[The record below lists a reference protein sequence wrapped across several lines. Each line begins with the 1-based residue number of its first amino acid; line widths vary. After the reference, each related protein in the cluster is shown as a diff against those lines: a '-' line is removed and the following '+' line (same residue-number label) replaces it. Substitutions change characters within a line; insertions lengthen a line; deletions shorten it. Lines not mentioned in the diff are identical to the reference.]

1 VRQRARSFAIV
12 ANGFADGPA
21 QALLEYLRARD
32 VDVHAVWHP
41 LNAEEGTGHVVES
54 WAGRRLIA
62 RRTVRVPIH
71 APSSY
76 AFDTF
81 VPLRMP
87 RVDVWFG
94 FNPLACARGLV
105 ARRMRHAKTVVL
117 WSVDFVPDRFGRG
130 TLLTRTYD
138 GLDKLCCKHA
148 DVRIELTEVASAA
161 RNRRH
166 ALSGQAA
173 VARVVPMGAWLERVP
188 KVRPENR
195 LGRRV
200 VLLAHLVR
208 RQGADLLPEMLH
220 LLRDDDVVAD
230 VIGTGPLEAA
240 LRAQARE
247 FGVDDRMTFHGFV
260 ADHREVE
267 QLLAN
272 ASVGVAPYR
281 PGEGTFSAYADPGK
295 LKAYVAAGLPIVL
308 TDVPPSAAELA
319 AEAGGEIVPFDARAF
334 ADAIKR
340 LLDSRQE
347 WHRRSTAALAYS
359 QRFDWNA
366 LLDGLMEELGLEIA
380 GGGRVASGSAAG

>member
-1 VRQRARSFAIV
+1 MRQHARSFAIV

-21 QALLEYLRARD
+21 QALLEYLRGRG

-41 LNAEEGTGHVVES
+41 LNAEDGGGHTVES
-54 WAGRRLIA
+54 WAGNRLIA
-62 RRTVRVPIH
+62 RRTVRVPTRP
-71 APSSY
+71 PSSY

-105 ARRMRHAKTVVL
+105 ARRVGRAGTVVL
-117 WSVDFVPDRFGRG
+117 WSVDFVPDRFGRA

-148 DVRIELTEVASAA
+148 DVRIELTQVAAAA

-166 ALSGQAA
+166 ALSRQAA
-173 VARVVPMGAWLERVP
+173 VAHVVPMGAWLERVP
-188 KVRPENR
+188 KVRPESR
-195 LGRRV
+195 LGRRI

-208 RQGADLLPEMLH
+208 RQGADLLPDVLH

-240 LRAQARE
+240 LCTQANE
-247 FGVDDRMTFHGFV
+247 LGVDDRMTFHGFV
-260 ADHREVE
+260 GDHREVE
-267 QLLAN
+267 RMLAN
-272 ASVGVAPYR
+272 AAVGVAPYR

-319 AEAGGEIVPFDARAF
+319 AEAGGQIVPFDARAF

-340 LLDSRQE
+340 LLDSPDE
-347 WHRRSTAALAYS
+347 WDRRSAAALAYS
-359 QRFDWNA
+359 RRFDWTG
-366 LLDGLMEELGLEIA
+366 LLDDLMEELGLEIA
-380 GGGRVASGSAAG
+380 GSGCIARRGEAS